1 MVRGSGAVAAFVTV
15 ALGVAGCGGASQ
27 QATSGPPVV
36 SAPTSALS
44 IDSPTPGVS
53 GAGAPPARVTVEPK
67 PEKTD
72 LVPVAVTPAAAA
84 PPRTAAPL
92 PALVG
97 MDRAG
102 VLRALGRPKMVRRD
116 ATAEVMTFIVP
127 ECALFVFIYDRPNSA
142 GTVRHVEAR
151 PRPGR
156 DAVSEAACVS
166 GVISRNGPGGIN
178 PA

>member
-1 MVRGSGAVAAFVTV
+1 MVAPLPGGT
-15 ALGVAGCGGASQ
+15 GAS
-27 QATSGPPVV
+27 AEPG
-36 SAPTSALS
+36 SA
-44 IDSPTPGVS
+44 GR
-53 GAGAPPARVTVEPK
+53 G
-67 PEKTD
+67 PEKAEV
-72 LVPVAVTPAAAA
+72 VPAAVTPAAAT
-84 PPRTAAPL
+84 PPRTAVPP

-127 ECALFVFIYDRPNSA
+127 ECALFVFIYDRPNAA

-151 PRPGR
+151 ARPGR

-166 GVISRNGPGGIN
+166 GVISRNGPGSVN